1 MKILYVAMR
10 HDYGVPSRGESF
22 EHYNF
27 YEPLRD
33 MGHDILYFDFMTL
46 LQKRGRRSMNR
57 RLLDVC
63 RSEKPDV
70 LFSCLF
76 KDEFEKKTVGEI
88 SERGDTVTV
97 NWFADDHWRFE
108 NFSRH
113 WAPHF
118 NHVVTTASS
127 ALPKYAEIGYRGVIK
142 SQWGCNH
149 LRYRPIDVAKEYDVT
164 FVGQPHGDRRAVI
177 EEIRRVGIDA
187 RAWGTG
193 WETGRLS
200 QDEMVRVFNASRIV
214 LNLSNASV
222 LDAGRFRRVTS
233 RLRAS
238 LESRLGR
245 TLLRSSG
252 GASVR
257 TTPTSYY
264 EQIKGR
270 NFEVPGCGAFLLT
283 GEADNLGEYYKEGRE
298 VLTFSDVD
306 DMIDKIRYYLRRN
319 EEREVV
325 AEAGFRR
332 TVNEHTYFHRFGD
345 VFRQMGITVPSASAG
360 ARSGETV
367 DIE

>member
-10 HDYGVPSRGESF
+10 YDYGLPSRGESF

-46 LQKRGRRSMNR
+46 LEEHGRRAMNR

-76 KDEFEKKTVGEI
+76 KDELEKETLRDI
-88 SERGDTVTV
+88 SAHSDTVTV

-113 WAPHF
+113 WAPCF

-142 SQWGCNH
+142 SQWGCNN
-149 LRYRPIDVAKEYDVT
+149 
-164 FVGQPHGDRRAVI
+164 
-177 EEIRRVGIDA
+177 A

-193 WETGRLS
+193 WQAGRLS
-200 QDEMVRVFNASRIV
+200 QDEMVGVFSASRIV

-222 LDAGRFRRVTS
+222 LNTGPFGRAKVRV
-233 RLRAS
+233 RAS
-238 LESRLGR
+238 LESRMGR
-245 TLLRSSG
+245 WLNRKPDGSLRKVRSS
-252 GASVR
+252 
-257 TTPTSYY
+257 YH

-283 GEADNLGEYYKEGRE
+283 GEADNLGDYYEEGRE
-298 VLTFSDVD
+298 VVTFSDVD
-306 DMIDKIRYYLRRN
+306 DMIDKIRYYLRHE
-319 EEREVV
+319 EERETV

-332 TVNEHTYFHRFGD
+332 TLSEHTDFHRFSD
-345 VFRQMGITVPSASAG
+345 IFRQMGMNASVASIG
-360 ARSGETV
+360 ARRGETV
-367 DIE
+367 NIE

>member
-10 HDYGVPSRGESF
+10 YDYGLPSRGESF

-46 LQKRGRRSMNR
+46 LEEHGRRAMNR

-76 KDEFEKKTVGEI
+76 KDELEKETLRDI
-88 SERGDTVTV
+88 SAHSDTVTV

-113 WAPHF
+113 WAPCF

-149 LRYRPIDVAKEYDVT
+149 LRYRPLDVAKEYDVT
-164 FVGQPHGDRRAVI
+164 FVGQLHGDRRAVI
-177 EEIRRVGIDA
+177 EEIRRSGIDA

-193 WETGRLS
+193 WQAGRLS
-200 QDEMVRVFNASRIV
+200 QDEMVGVFSASRIV

-222 LDAGRFRRVTS
+222 LNTGPFGRAKVRV
-233 RLRAS
+233 RAS
-238 LESRLGR
+238 LESRMGR
-245 TLLRSSG
+245 WLNRKPDGSLRKVRSS
-252 GASVR
+252 
-257 TTPTSYY
+257 YH

-283 GEADNLGEYYKEGRE
+283 GEADNLGDYYEEGRE
-298 VLTFSDVD
+298 VVTFSDVD
-306 DMIDKIRYYLRRN
+306 DMIDKIRYYLRHE
-319 EEREVV
+319 EERETV

-332 TVNEHTYFHRFGD
+332 TLSEHTYFHRFSD
-345 VFRQMGITVPSASAG
+345 IFRQMGMNASVASIG
-360 ARSGETV
+360 ARRGETV
-367 DIE
+367 NIE